1 MSALQSASDDDADG
15 YYLQLATIAASSV
28 RHMERISEVQP
39 SVSSSLQQHAVPNR
53 VANEVNEVFRR
64 NKAMFIPHMQMFSY
78 VRSQMISRFGQAH
91 VEELDAQ
98 AKRKAFECEEAFI
111 ASELAGA
118 NNNDDDGDDDDGDDD
133 GSRPND
139 DESSAVSTP
148 EPPRRGSASG
158 GRKRKGRQQASK
170 SGGGLPIGDESS
182 GEEGDDDGSIASD
195 SSSIIRRGEMD
206 ALLSEE
212 RELVDFVTQRLHIDG
227 VVMVDF
233 RLADVTLCG
242 LVSAL
247 DPRNSHL
254 SRVESIVKGI
264 AILLQNVERRKKELA
279 LLSIAFAEQDL
290 VRARDYL
297 ESILNYLP
305 SSSYASILCR
315 MERAKKKV
323 AEANARQEETS
334 MVAVPLDVKSSAS
347 QLKAAAHRFKE
358 GEECGE
364 DFDDNVT
371 QADVKEM
378 TDFLHVHQWLQ
389 NLLNNALSIGIMTTF
404 DSILSMA
411 ELYHQLNDRFI
422 GRARELADRMNVPF
436 APETKVADFKSR
448 VLLAAFH
455 KAAREEDWELE
466 EKALVV
472 ANDMRSK
479 TTDTQESSRDGPG
492 RREKIHNALMR
503 SQSKNLDGSEG
514 QSNDTSDDDYCTVGD
529 KQYERRR
536 AMVCLQYSIHLEAP
550 IKRRLQREGIRFP
563 QGFVHC
569 LLLNAPS
576 TRLRNCD
583 FQNNIDDMAALVQ
596 KAKKLKQYSVQETTI
611 VVDCQLH
618 ADALEDLMGGAMD

>member
-1 MSALQSASDDDADG
+1 MSVIQSASEEDADD
-15 YYLQLATIAASSV
+15 YYLHLARIAVANV
-28 RHMERISEVQP
+28 HHMERISEVQP
-39 SVSSSLQQHAVPNR
+39 SVSSSLQQHAVP
-53 VANEVNEVFRR
+53 VANEVNEVFKR
-64 NKAMFIPHMQMFSY
+64 NKAMFVPHMQMFSY
-78 VRSQMISRFGQAH
+78 IRSQMISRFGQAH

-98 AKRKAFECEEAFI
+98 AKQKARECVEAFI

-118 NNNDDDGDDDDGDDD
+118 NNNDDDGDDDDGDDA
-133 GSRPND
+133 GSRPSD

-182 GEEGDDDGSIASD
+182 GDEGDDDGSIASD
-195 SSSIIRRGEMD
+195 SSSVIRRGEMD

-315 MERAKKKV
+315 MERAKRKA
-323 AEANARQEETS
+323 AEANARQEEAS
-334 MVAVPLDVKSSAS
+334 MVTVPVDVKSSAS

-358 GEECGE
+358 GEVCGD

-378 TDFLHVHQWLQ
+378 TGFLHVHQWLQ

-436 APETKVADFKSR
+436 APEMKVADYKSR

-492 RREKIHNALMR
+492 RREK
-503 SQSKNLDGSEG
+503 
-514 QSNDTSDDDYCTVGD
+514 
-529 KQYERRR
+529 
-536 AMVCLQYSIHLEAP
+536 
-550 IKRRLQREGIRFP
+550 
-563 QGFVHC
+563 
-569 LLLNAPS
+569 S
-576 TRLRNCD
+576 T
-583 FQNNIDDMAALVQ
+583 M
-596 KAKKLKQYSVQETTI
+596 
-611 VVDCQLH
+611 H
-618 ADALEDLMGGAMD
+618 